1 MIWLFVRSV
10 SDKVFHD
17 KEYQTLLNVEN
28 MTDINALVSMVYKL
42 FDKTSVSAGISTHL
56 GTGIYSENQQLAV
69 KLH

>member
-42 FDKTSVSAGISTHL
+42 FDKTSVCWYF
-56 GTGIYSENQQLAV
+56 YSPRDRNL
-69 KLH
+69 L